1 LGPWMEWLLDFEMD
15 LLQCPLDPKTSE
27 DPYCQDLIPEFQD
40 SFVWQRKS
48 YMFGLQRT
56 NADYKAVQV
65 IKADGTKLPA
75 FYEWLKYCNQPEQG
89 ATPGEF
95 HYHEVDNSKRCF
107 EKKSWKCLNL
117 GIFCPVAGSSR
128 DVTEA
133 GGEAEVGILG
143 KSGKFTAS
151 LKSDASNKVTV
162 EMDAL
167 RQIDANGNAVGNTSL
182 SLTTFAAQEFT
193 IANPVDVK
201 MGVDSSVSAKKI
213 SFTSWVGS
221 AGEFLVET
229 YAVTSAGD
237 VGPDGEPWKVVPG
250 DVKFNIGLT
259 KWTFA
264 EGAEFVELDIKMK
277 GKNAAAIAV
286 PGKANTLDLGG
297 GVKLQLTSKI
307 TVDGKQVEMPAG
319 YPKLRTVGGGQVF
332 TFRFPKFLDYL
343 LYDPLLGMGQSAQGI
358 VVSQAAGCTGSLYS
372 LLFAAFLVKV
382 TQTM

>member
-1 LGPWMEWLLDFEMD
+1 
-15 LLQCPLDPKTSE
+15 
-27 DPYCQDLIPEFQD
+27 
-40 SFVWQRKS
+40 
-48 YMFGLQRT
+48 
-56 NADYKAVQV
+56 
-65 IKADGTKLPA
+65 
-75 FYEWLKYCNQPEQG
+75 
-89 ATPGEF
+89 
-95 HYHEVDNSKRCF
+95 
-107 EKKSWKCLNL
+107 L

-151 LKSDASNKVTV
+151 LKSDASSKVTV